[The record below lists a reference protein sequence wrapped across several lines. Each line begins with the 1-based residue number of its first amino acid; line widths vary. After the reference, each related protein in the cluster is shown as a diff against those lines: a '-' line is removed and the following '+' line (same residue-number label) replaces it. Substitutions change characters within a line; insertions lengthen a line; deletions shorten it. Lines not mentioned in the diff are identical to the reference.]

1 MEPTGRFLIR
11 ILDSEKNTIISNKAQ
26 SLVASMT
33 KVSAFK
39 SFVMQATK
47 NIGNGDIN
55 SFFIETDFDLDEE
68 DMQYGDKLVFDLP
81 AELSVVGDLKCYAHF
96 DYLRFCKSKTTNG
109 ITRVTAFLNK
119 SRRSNR

>member
-1 MEPTGRFLIR
+1 MFKVDNTTNSEETISFKIPNLKNPRTMEPTGRFLIR

-81 AELSVVGDLKCYAHF
+81 AELSVVGDLKCY
-96 DYLRFCKSKTTNG
+96 G
-109 ITRVTAFLNK
+109 
-119 SRRSNR
+119 